1 MLSKY
6 RSCMRGMGRLG
17 CKMLGTGLQGKEN
30 SVPKACPQCKA
41 TPTTGCLVGLR
52 QILSPKERKARGAAK
67 EKRKGLSCSK
77 S

>member
-6 RSCMRGMGRLG
+6 RSCMRGMGGWAVKCWEQG
-17 CKMLGTGLQGKEN
+17 CKAEN

-52 QILSPKERKARGAAK
+52 QILSPEERKARGAAK